1 MPELPEVEV
10 VKKSLENQICN
21 LTIKD
26 IKLNDINLRYKVK
39 KHEINK
45 IIGLKISRIERKS
58 KYLLFIFE
66 NNFVMIEHLEIKG
79 KFFILKKKKK
89 IQKTS
94 FYYKIDNNK
103 YRKYD
108 RLIFIFKN
116 NLKLIY
122 NDVRKFGFI
131 KFEFKKDI
139 NENPHL
145 KMLGPEPLTNFFN
158 LRYFKKYL
166 LGKSRTIKD
175 LLMDQK
181 FISGIGNIY
190 ANEILFLCKI
200 KPDRKIKKLKDIELI
215 KIIENTKKILKRAI
229 LLGGSSIKNFSSIT
243 GNKGAFQ
250 QNFNV
255 YGKKGSMCPNKYCKA
270 EIKKIFLS
278 NRSSFF
284 CPICQK

>member
-1 MPELPEVEV
+1 
-10 VKKSLENQICN
+10 
-21 LTIKD
+21 
-26 IKLNDINLRYKVK
+26 
-39 KHEINK
+39 
-45 IIGLKISRIERKS
+45 
-58 KYLLFIFE
+58 
-66 NNFVMIEHLEIKG
+66 
-79 KFFILKKKKK
+79 
-89 IQKTS
+89 
-94 FYYKIDNNK
+94 
-103 YRKYD
+103 
-108 RLIFIFKN
+108 
-116 NLKLIY
+116 
-122 NDVRKFGFI
+122 
-131 KFEFKKDI
+131 
-139 NENPHL
+139 
-145 KMLGPEPLTNFFN
+145 MLGPEPLTNFFN

-181 FISGIGNIY
+181 FISGIENIY
-190 ANEILFLCKI
+190 ANENLFLCKI

-243 GNKGAFQ
+243 GKKGAFQ